1 MTTLISLTDV
11 IEAIELQNDES
22 EAFLNPETGEIVLVS
37 EEERA
42 MVEEDEPEDDL
53 PEWQREALPKV
64 REALGNPK
72 FLLLP
77 GQFEVHEWAV
87 MQRFAQEQ
95 TDRARPPLLAAIHGG
110 GAFRRFRAAIE
121 RLGLL
126 DSWYRYREE
135 AIKQVAREWLEEHN
149 LSYK

>member
-1 MTTLISLTDV
+1 MTALISLTDV
-11 IEAIELQNDES
+11 IEAIELQNNES
-22 EAFLNPETGEIVLVS
+22 EAFLNPETGEIVLVT

-42 MVEEDEPEDDL
+42 IIEDDDPEDDL
-53 PEWQREALPKV
+53 PEWQRDTLPKA
-64 REALGNPK
+64 REALANPK

-77 GQFEVHEWAV
+77 GQFELHEWAV

-95 TDRARPPLLAAIHGG
+95 TDRARPQLLAAIHGA
-110 GAFRRFRAAIE
+110 GAFRRFRAAAE

-135 AIKQVAREWLEEHN
+135 AIKQFAREWLEEHN